1 MGQSLED
8 SCNTSAFVGSNGRFL
23 LTTTQAVAIMIPTIT
38 ITVLILF
45 GNLLVVIAVLKER
58 HLRTTQNIYFVS
70 LALVDLMV
78 AAFVLPLN
86 IVNQYHGWQWPFGTA
101 LCKIY
106 VTADITLCS
115 MSIFHLCAIAE
126 DRYRVVTQG
135 AHYIQDKSVLDIV
148 ARILVIYILSFWI
161 ASPPLAGWDSTW
173 LTTLDVDHDC
183 KILDSAG
190 YAVFSIFGSF
200 YFPLAILTYFYWKIY
215 RFITGRIRSKG
226 LKREL
231 EVEAPSD
238 PNLTESGNV
247 DQAIVQTLPRRR
259 SSFQLKQFLAKKR
272 KFSLARERRASKT
285 LGVIMG
291 AFIIC
296 WLPFSLMY
304 LITPLCGPSCP
315 TVSRCLVEFLTWLG
329 YFNSALNPIIYTVY
343 NAEFRQAFAKLL
355 HL

>member
-1 MGQSLED
+1 MDTSTED
-8 SCNTSAFVGSNGRFL
+8 SANTSTFVETNGRFMF
-23 LTTTQAVAIMIPTIT
+23 TTTQTIAVLVPTIA
-38 ITVLILF
+38 ITVLVIV
-45 GNLLVVIAVLKER
+45 GNLLVIVAVLKER

-78 AAFVLPLN
+78 ATFVLPLN
-86 IVNQYHGWQWPFGTA
+86 IVDQYHGWQWPFGVT

-106 VTADITLCS
+106 VTADISLCS

-126 DRYRVVTQG
+126 DRYRIVTQG
-135 AHYIQDKSVLDIV
+135 AHYIQDRSVLDVI
-148 ARILVIYILSFWI
+148 ARILVIYILSLWI
-161 ASPPLAGWDSTW
+161 ASPPLLQWDPHW
-173 LTTLDVDHDC
+173 LTTLDSDHEC

-200 YFPLAILTYFYWKIY
+200 YVPLAILTDFYWKIY
-215 RFITGRIRSKG
+215 QVITKRIRARKPTV
-226 LKREL
+226 
-231 EVEAPSD
+231 VEAPSD
-238 PNLTESGNV
+238 PNLTEESGNM
-247 DQAIVQTLPRRR
+247 DQAPVNTLPRKR
-259 SSFQLKQFLAKKR
+259 SSFQMKEFWAKKR
-272 KFSLARERRASKT
+272 KFSLARERRATKT

-291 AFIIC
+291 AFVIC

-304 LITPLCGPSCP
+304 VITPLCGSACP
-315 TVSRCLVEFLTWLG
+315 TMNRCFVEFLTWLG